1 VIRLVSLVLLAV
13 MTGAAAA
20 QTPAPSWPDR
30 PVRVIIPFP
39 AGSSSDVVG
48 RILVQK
54 LGVKLGQ
61 QLVVENR
68 VGASGNIGTDAIA
81 KAAPDG
87 YTIGIVTGS
96 TQSVA
101 PTLSPKLPYDPL
113 KDFTPIT
120 LIGDSPY
127 VLVVYP
133 GVPAKSVT
141 ELIALAKAKP
151 GALNYGSAGQAS
163 LAHLASA
170 LFATTAGI
178 DITHVPYKS
187 SAQSMVDMMGGRLE
201 MQFATIAPV
210 LSNIN
215 SGQLRALATTGTR
228 RVAALPDVTTMAEA
242 GVAGYEASLWM
253 AFVMPAGVP
262 EPIVTRLN
270 SELTTIMKD
279 KETIAAMQAQGFEPD
294 PSTPQGVLDRTRSEI
309 AKWKDVIAKAGIKAP
324 E

>member
-1 VIRLVSLVLLAV
+1 VIRFVSLVLLVV
-13 MTGAAAA
+13 MTGAAGA
-20 QTPAPSWPDR
+20 QSNAPNWPDR
-30 PVRVIIPFP
+30 PVRVIVPFP

-48 RILVQK
+48 RILLQK
-54 LGVKLGQ
+54 LGVRLGQ

-68 VGASGNIGTDAIA
+68 AGASGNIGSDAIA
-81 KAAPDG
+81 KANPDG
-87 YTIGIVTGS
+87 YTLGIVTGS

-101 PTLSPKLPYDPL
+101 PSLSAKLPYDPL
-113 KDFTPIT
+113 KDFTPVT

-127 VLVVYP
+127 VLVTYP
-133 GVPAKSVT
+133 GLPAKSVA

-170 LFATTAGI
+170 LFANLAGI

-187 SAQSMVDMMGGRLE
+187 SAQSVVDMIGGRLE

-210 LSNIN
+210 LSNI
-215 SGQLRALATTGTR
+215 SAGQLRPLATTGTK
-228 RVAALPDVTTMAEA
+228 RVAALPDVPTMAEA

-262 EPIVTRLN
+262 EPIVARLN
-270 SELTTIMKD
+270 SELNAVM
-279 KETIAAMQAQGFEPD
+279 KETDTITAMQAQGFEPD
-294 PSTPQGVLDRTRSEI
+294 PSTPQGVIDRTKSEI
-309 AKWKDVIAKAGIKAP
+309 AKWKDVIAKAGIKAA

>member
-1 VIRLVSLVLLAV
+1 VIRFVSLILLVV
-13 MTGAAAA
+13 MIGAAGA
-20 QTPAPSWPDR
+20 QSNAPNWPDR
-30 PVRVIIPFP
+30 PVRVIVPFP

-54 LGVKLGQ
+54 LGVRLGQ

-68 VGASGNIGTDAIA
+68 AGASGNIGSDAIA
-81 KAAPDG
+81 KASPDG
-87 YTIGIVTGS
+87 YTLGIVTGS

-101 PTLSPKLPYDPL
+101 PSLSAKLPYDPL
-113 KDFTPIT
+113 KDFTPVT

-133 GVPAKSVT
+133 GLPAKNVA
-141 ELIALAKAKP
+141 ELVALAKQKP

-170 LFATTAGI
+170 LFANLAGI

-187 SAQSMVDMMGGRLE
+187 SAQSVVDMIGGRLE

-210 LSNIN
+210 LSNITA
-215 SGQLRALATTGTR
+215 GQLRPLATTGTK
-228 RVAALPDVTTMAEA
+228 RVAALPDVPTMAEA
-242 GVAGYEASLWM
+242 GVTGYEASLWM
-253 AFVMPAGVP
+253 AFVMPAGVA
-262 EPIVTRLN
+262 EPIVARLN
-270 SELTTIMKD
+270 SELTAIMAE

-294 PSTPQGVLDRTRSEI
+294 PSTPQGVIDRTKNEI
-309 AKWKDVIAKAGIKAP
+309 AKWKDVITKAGIKAA